1 VNSFNISKTKIIISL
16 AIALVGLFVFY
27 QPAQAD
33 GIVVPDPPPILDPP
47 SLEESWL
54 TIRYHRVSV
63 LIEDQIAVT
72 RVEQEFYNQH
82 DWEVEGTYIFPV
94 PEGASLSRFVLW
106 VDGQAI
112 EGEILTADEARSI
125 YETIVRERRDPALL
139 EYIGTG
145 AVQARIYPIPPG
157 GSRKIEL
164 EYSQVVEQESGLVRY
179 VYPLNTEKFSAQ
191 RLQDCSVRI
200 EIKSS
205 LPLRSVYSPTH
216 QDRIYVER
224 DGDYRAILGYEEY
237 DVLPD
242 GDFELIYSMA
252 EEQISLN
259 LLAYPDPAG
268 ELGLFREGYFLL
280 MAAPSV
286 EADRIIPRD
295 IVLVLDTSGSMEGDK
310 LFQAKE
316 AARYVLSHL
325 NPEDR
330 FNVVAFSTGVKRFA
344 ADLQPVSRASLAIDW
359 FENMPALGGTN
370 INLALLDAVSLR
382 NPTEDSSGD
391 RPMVLLF
398 LTDGLPTEGVTE
410 ISQILANTHHNS
422 TSYLRLFA
430 FGVGDDVN
438 TELLDS
444 LASDNGGLVNYVR
457 PNERIDEEV
466 SSLYAKIQSP
476 VLSDLELNF
485 GNVQVEE
492 IYPPS
497 LPDLFSGTQLLVAG
511 RFRLDSNQSG
521 RTEVSLTGM
530 VNGERQVYQKRVD
543 FLEDFNDDGTNS
555 FIPRLWAARK
565 IGYLLNQIRYQ
576 GENSEWVD
584 AVIKLSLRY
593 GIITPYTSFLVQED
607 DIFSEEGWSDAAE
620 ELARDYAGPSVGAD
634 AVEKAESE
642 SNLRSAESVPQPIN
656 PSDIHSGFVGDPILK
671 FVDDKTF
678 FLQNGIWIDSQYDTS
693 HMVPIQIGFMT
704 PAYYD
709 LLDAN
714 PGWGKI
720 LAIGERVIFVSD
732 GEAVEIVS
740 DDKGVS
746 SLPPELIREQSTI
759 EPEAE
764 ERSSLNKQVRSFC
777 TAPFLSGLVIIK
789 WKKQVNKRS
798 RKERLYTG

>member
-1 VNSFNISKTKIIISL
+1 MNSFILSKPKIIISL
-16 AIALVGLFVFY
+16 VVVLAALFIFV
-27 QPAQAD
+27 QPALAD
-33 GIVVPDPPPILDPP
+33 GIVIPDPPPIPDPP

-63 LIEDQIAVT
+63 LIDDQIAVT
-72 RVEQEFYNQH
+72 QVEQEFYNQH
-82 DWEVEGTYIFPV
+82 DWEVEGTYIFPI
-94 PEGASLSRFVLW
+94 PEGASISKFVLW

-112 EGEILTADEARSI
+112 EGEILPADEARMI
-125 YETIVRERRDPALL
+125 YESIVRERRDPALL

-145 AVQARIYPIPPG
+145 AVRARIYPIPPG

-164 EYSQVVEQESGLVRY
+164 EYSQVIEQESGLIKY

-191 RLQDCSVRI
+191 KLQDCSVRI
-200 EIKSS
+200 EINSS
-205 LPLRSVYSPTH
+205 QPLRSVYSPTH
-216 QDRIYVER
+216 QDRIYIER
-224 DGDYRAILGYEEY
+224 DGDHRAVLGYEEY
-237 DVLPD
+237 NVLPEH
-242 GDFELIYSMA
+242 DFELIYSVA

-259 LLAYPDPAG
+259 LLTYPDPAG

-286 EADRIIPRD
+286 ETDRIIPRD

-310 LFQAKE
+310 LYQAKD
-316 AARYVLSHL
+316 AARYVLNHL

-344 ADLQPVSRASLAIDW
+344 SALQPVSKASQAIAW
-359 FENMPALGGTN
+359 LENMPALGGTN
-370 INLALLDAVSLR
+370 INLALLDAISFR
-382 NPTEDSSGD
+382 NPTEDSVGG
-391 RPMVLLF
+391 RPLVLLF

-410 ISQILANTHHNS
+410 ISQILANTQHNS

-466 SSLYAKIQSP
+466 SSLYARIQSP
-476 VLSDLELNF
+476 VLSNLVLNF
-485 GNVQVEE
+485 GNVHVEE

-511 RFRLDSNQSG
+511 RYRLESGQSG

-530 VNGERQVYQKRVD
+530 VNDDKQVYRKRVD
-543 FLEDFNDDGTNS
+543 FSTDSGAVGTNS

-607 DIFSEEGWSDAAE
+607 DIFSEEGWHDAAE
-620 ELARDYAGPSVGAD
+620 ELARDYSGPSVGAD
-634 AVEKAESE
+634 AVGKAESE
-642 SNLRSAESVPQPIN
+642 SNLRSAESVPQPVL
-656 PSDIHSGFVGDPILK
+656 PSDTDSGLTVDPILK
-671 FVDDKTF
+671 YVDDKSF
-678 FLQNGIWIDSQYDTS
+678 FLQNGIWIDSQYDPEVMDVVKIS
-693 HMVPIQIGFMT
+693 FGSGVYF
-704 PAYYD
+704 D
-709 LLDAN
+709 LLLAQ
-714 PGWGKI
+714 PALGKI
-720 LAIGERVIFVSD
+720 LALGDQVIFVFHGS
-732 GEAVEIVS
+732 AYEIVPGEG
-740 DDKGVS
+740 GVS
-746 SLPPELIREQSTI
+746 SVPQDFLQTENPHQLLPDEDKTDNHII
-759 EPEAE
+759 
-764 ERSSLNKQVRSFC
+764 RSFC
-777 TAPFLSGLVIIK
+777 SAPFLTGLVLIGWRWGK
-789 WKKQVNKRS
+789 V
-798 RKERLYTG
+798 